1 MAHLEL
7 VLIIWSWHGPCR
19 VGMAHLE
26 LVLLICSWCCS
37 FGVALLIWSWHGS
50 FVVGVAHLEL
60 VLLIWSWHGS
70 FVVGA
75 AHLELALLIW
85 SWRDSF
91 KGDAAHCSNDT
102 DVTQHKKGMRN
113 LFLKN
118 FAGRQLVK
126 PTANSFHS
134 LKRLELF
141 PYFFIINQ
149 NGSIRKMFANSFTPV
164 EDCQKY

>member
-7 VLIIWSWHGPCR
+7 AW
-19 VGMAHLE
+19 
-26 LVLLICSWCCS
+26 LICSWCC
-37 FGVALLIWSWHGS
+37 
-50 FVVGVAHLEL
+50 
-60 VLLIWSWHGS
+60 S

-118 FAGRQLVK
+118 FAG
-126 PTANSFHS
+126 
-134 LKRLELF
+134 
-141 PYFFIINQ
+141 
-149 NGSIRKMFANSFTPV
+149 GSW
-164 EDCQKY
+164 

>member
-1 MAHLEL
+1 MLLIWSGVAHLEL
-7 VLIIWSWHGPCR
+7 AWLIGSWCCSFG
-19 VGMAHLE
+19 VGVAHLE
-26 LVLLICSWCCS
+26 LAWLICSWCCS
-37 FGVALLIWSWHGS
+37 FGVGD
-50 FVVGVAHLEL
+50 
-60 VLLIWSWHGS
+60 
-70 FVVGA
+70 
-75 AHLELALLIW
+75 LALLIW

-141 PYFFIINQ
+141 SYFFIINQ